1 MVRGMVRRISSE
13 EAQRSLPD
21 LLEQVSTTREA
32 VILEVE
38 GRPIAVLITPEE
50 FESYQRME
58 EHDWASI
65 EQVWASNADKDPDE
79 VYADVT
85 AEVEAVRQELY
96 DERMRGI

>member
-50 FESYQRME
+50 FERYQIME
-58 EHDWASI
+58 AYNRAVI
-65 EQVWASNADKDPDE
+65 EQVATRNADKDPEE
-79 VYADVT
+79 VFADVT

-96 DERMRGI
+96 DERTRGT